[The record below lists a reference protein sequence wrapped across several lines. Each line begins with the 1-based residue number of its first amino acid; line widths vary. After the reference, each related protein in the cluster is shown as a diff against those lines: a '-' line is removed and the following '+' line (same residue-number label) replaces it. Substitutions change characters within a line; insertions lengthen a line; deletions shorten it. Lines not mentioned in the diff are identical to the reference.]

1 MPRSLKVVLTSAAR
15 VRRIAS
21 RALRREDG
29 NIGPL
34 GALMIIPLLGA
45 ASLAVEGG
53 NWYLTQRSMQHAA
66 DSAALAAAT
75 NGDVGYVTEA
85 RAVTGQYGYSN
96 GLDNTTVTAID
107 TAPCPAPSTATNCYR
122 VTISRPVPLYMMG
135 IVGFSGDTAIGAR
148 RAQTVVAQAVARPRG
163 RGENYC
169 LIGLSS
175 SGEAIRINGGPNVD
189 LAGCDM
195 FSNSNLRCNGAN
207 SDNGVYYGDAVGT
220 SNCGQVQR
228 SGQQPITDPFTQLS
242 ANPPIPANTCGSYP
256 QGAGGPVL
264 STSESWASPVKK
276 CGDTRLTAD
285 VNVTAPNSV
294 LVVYNGKLD
303 LNGHK
308 LQTSGSGSL
317 TVIFSGT
324 RTQGGSTTYSHFPV
338 NSTGTGALD
347 IAAPKTGALK
357 GVAILQDGRLTGNKN
372 ALDITYKGN
381 DPTLLI
387 QGLIYMPNGNF
398 DIRGAINHKT
408 DGLSCI
414 GIVAKTILV
423 SGTGSIFDNPTS
435 ECREAG
441 LELPAVPG
449 TANRLRLV
457 Q

>member
-1 MPRSLKVVLTSAAR
+1 MPRSLKIVLTGAAR
-15 VRRIAS
+15 VRRIVS

-34 GALMIIPLLGA
+34 GALMIIPLVGA
-45 ASLAVEGG
+45 LSLAIEGG

-75 NGDVGYVTEA
+75 NGDVGYLTEA
-85 RAVTGQYGYSN
+85 QSVGARYGYAN
-96 GLDNTTVTAID
+96 GALNTTVDATDA
-107 TAPCPAPSTATNCYR
+107 APCPAPSTETNCYR

-135 IVGFSGDTAIGAR
+135 IVGFSGDTVIGDR

-207 SDNGVYYGDAVGT
+207 SDTGVYYGDAVGAST
-220 SNCGQVQR
+220 CGQEQR
-228 SGQQPITDPFTQLS
+228 GGQEPLADPFSHLS
-242 ANPPIPANTCGSYP
+242 ANPPIPDNPCTTYP
-256 QGAGGPVL
+256 QGAAGPTL
-264 STSESWASPVKK
+264 STSTSWASAVKM
-276 CGDTRLTAD
+276 CGDTRLTTD
-285 VNVTAPNSV
+285 VNVTAANSI
-294 LVVYNGKLD
+294 LVVYNGHLD
-303 LNGHK
+303 LNGHR

-317 TVIFSGT
+317 TVIFSGVST
-324 RTQGGSTTYSHFPV
+324 TGGSTTYSHFPV

-347 IAAPKTGALK
+347 IAAPNTGALS
-357 GVAILQDGRLTGNKN
+357 GVALLQDGRLTGNKN
-372 ALDITYKGN
+372 KLDMVYKGN

-398 DIRGAINHKT
+398 QINGAINLKT

-423 SGTGSIFDNPTS
+423 SGTGSIFDNPTE

-441 LELPAVPG
+441 LVTPTVPG
-449 TANRLRLV
+449 TSNRLRLV